1 MMSRLEG
8 EERRRGTGYPFSD
21 KAPYPP
27 PFLGPAPHTDMGY
40 FKVQVCALSR
50 KLSIEIFRS
59 FVQLKKL
66 NRFFVSVCC
75 KINQIDTL
83 QVRGDCQLVRQT
95 MHGRA
100 PAGCKPKEPQ
110 CQPRS
115 QNLILTRAWKE
126 GNLESGCCV
135 VFRYYRVKWEKQIEC
150 KAAQLNS
157 CWESKWVWGQKI
169 CQGKSCIWTI
179 KLERSKTPKFLL
191 SLSAPPSQIAK
202 SCW

>member
-75 KINQIDTL
+75 KINQIDTCK
-83 QVRGDCQLVRQT
+83 RGVIVNWGDRQCMAERQQAANPRNPSANLV
-95 MHGRA
+95 
-100 PAGCKPKEPQ
+100 
-110 CQPRS
+110 
-115 QNLILTRAWKE
+115 L
-126 GNLESGCCV
+126 
-135 VFRYYRVKWEKQIEC
+135 
-150 KAAQLNS
+150 
-157 CWESKWVWGQKI
+157 
-169 CQGKSCIWTI
+169 
-179 KLERSKTPKFLL
+179 KTSF
-191 SLSAPPSQIAK
+191 
-202 SCW
+202 